1 MTEDSTERFASG
13 VVFGVG
19 VLVGV
24 VAMALV
30 LWGLLGAAGAATSA
44 YDDACST
51 QEVVVEYENGEA
63 AVHIEDRDPAW
74 FCITTTESD
83 LT

>member
-1 MTEDSTERFASG
+1 VTDARTERFASG

-51 QEVVVEYENGEA
+51 QEITTEYENGEVV
-63 AVHIEDRDPAW
+63 VHVEDRDPAW